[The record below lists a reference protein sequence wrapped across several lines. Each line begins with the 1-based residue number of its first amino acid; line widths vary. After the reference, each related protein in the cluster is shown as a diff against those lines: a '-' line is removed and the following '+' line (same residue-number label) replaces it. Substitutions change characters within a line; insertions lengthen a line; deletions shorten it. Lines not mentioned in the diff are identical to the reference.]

1 MLISARPPGAFR
13 PGSRGPRPHV
23 ETRRPAPMLISPG
36 LSGAL
41 PPPGPASLF
50 PASPAPYANKRPPLP
65 QGRAP
70 GLRGRLRGSLCA
82 RRAAPDS
89 GTMSGAGGA
98 AVAPA
103 SSAQPAQE
111 EGMTWWYRWLCR
123 LSGVLGAVCEYSA
136 RPRAPHPAC
145 LLEGTRSTC
154 SPLVALG
161 SREAGASV
169 VAMVTG
175 WRPGLRTRSRGGWWS
190 MTARGAAGPAWPHRR
205 TTPHPTTRLARGQP
219 RLLTLLRVRT
229 AAALSFRRRL
239 FTRGAGAGLARFP
252 KGRVVSGSR

>member
-1 MLISARPPGAFR
+1 
-13 PGSRGPRPHV
+13 
-23 ETRRPAPMLISPG
+23 MLISPG

-41 PPPGPASLF
+41 SPLGPASPF

-70 GLRGRLRGSLCA
+70 GRRGRFRGPLCA
-82 RRAAPDS
+82 RRAAPD
-89 GTMSGAGGA
+89 GCTMSGAGGA
-98 AVAPA
+98 AVAPG

-145 LLEGTRSTC
+145 PREGTRSGC
-154 SPLVALG
+154 SLLDALG
-161 SREAGASV
+161 AREAGASV

-175 WRPGLRTRSRGGWWS
+175 WRPGLQARSAAGEVERDRPGSRGPDVASLPLPPPPDAPGRRAAPPADS
-190 MTARGAAGPAWPHRR
+190 AARADSD
-205 TTPHPTTRLARGQP
+205 RLI
-219 RLLTLLRVRT
+219 L
-229 AAALSFRRRL
+229 RRRL

-252 KGRVVSGSR
+252 KGQVVSGSR

>member
-1 MLISARPPGAFR
+1 MLK
-13 PGSRGPRPHV
+13 
-23 ETRRPAPMLISPG
+23 TRRPAPMLISPG

-41 PPPGPASLF
+41 PPPG

-145 LLEGTRSTC
+145 LLEGTRSRC
-154 SPLVALG
+154 SLLVALG

-175 WRPGLRTRSRGGWWS
+175 WLSGLRARSGGGVVEHDRPGSRGPDVASPPHHPPSHNPPGRRAAPPADS
-190 MTARGAAGPAWPHRR
+190 AARADSGRLILPAKVVYTWGGCRS
-205 TTPHPTTRLARGQP
+205 GQ
-219 RLLTLLRVRT
+219 V
-229 AAALSFRRRL
+229 SQ
-239 FTRGAGAGLARFP
+239 GAGGVREQVIP
-252 KGRVVSGSR
+252 EEGR